1 MSTPI
6 IICLLI
12 VALLVI
18 YVVINKLSTSEEK
31 TEASVPAYEI
41 KKFKP
46 AKPAKPAKSSAS
58 PVTSG
63 TTSGAG
69 KPLGKIEAPSAPS
82 VTEPIKTKAKHKAK
96 KPAAKKSK
104 KPKNNGDQLLHS

>member
-41 KKFKP
+41 T
-46 AKPAKPAKSSAS
+46 KSSAS

-82 VTEPIKTKAKHKAK
+82 VTEPIKTKAKPKAK

>member
-46 AKPAKPAKSSAS
+46 AKPAKSSAS

-82 VTEPIKTKAKHKAK
+82 VTEPIKTKAKPKAK